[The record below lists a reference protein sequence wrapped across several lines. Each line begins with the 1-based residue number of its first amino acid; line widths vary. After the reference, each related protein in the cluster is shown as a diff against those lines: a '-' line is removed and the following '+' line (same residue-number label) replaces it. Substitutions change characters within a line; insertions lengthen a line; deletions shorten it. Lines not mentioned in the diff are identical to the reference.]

1 MLAGEAH
8 SAAISEAARAGGGAI
23 QNASWPAEPAR
34 NMRTGLSNVIVRLP
48 PSPISTRGPIS
59 PAPTVERS
67 GGERPGA
74 ASDTEMTRGRPP
86 GGGGGG
92 GEEEAATLAV
102 APAANVTTASGGA
115 PGPPG
120 PSAVTV
126 KSPPGGNVP
135 LTGDRSID
143 GDGPATLRT
152 TESAVMGIGAP
163 AGGAVEGGEA
173 PPPVAL
179 GPAAAVPLV
188 RTDTAAGSIGST
200 MDWAPASASKGLP
213 ARSSNEPASTAIV
226 PDAPPAR
233 AGEPSSTVRAE
244 PEPPTE
250 ETGTAAESASA
261 TDRSAAS
268 TPATGSSN
276 CSDSDDGPS
285 ARARTALGPC
295 PSDTPMGP
303 APPKA
308 YPAPERGAIAS
319 VPVASAG
326 ASAGSNARAC
336 TADSPEPPTRVT
348 VRAAPSTDR
357 A

>member
-1 MLAGEAH
+1 ME
-8 SAAISEAARAGGGAI
+8 
-23 QNASWPAEPAR
+23 
-34 NMRTGLSNVIVRLP
+34 
-48 PSPISTRGPIS
+48 
-59 PAPTVERS
+59 
-67 GGERPGA
+67 
-74 ASDTEMTRGRPP
+74 
-86 GGGGGG
+86 
-92 GEEEAATLAV
+92 EEEAATLAV

-163 AGGAVEGGEA
+163 PAGGAVEGGEA
-173 PPPVAL
+173 PPPVPVPVPL

-200 MDWAPASASKGLP
+200 MDGASASKGLP

-250 ETGTAAESASA
+250 ETGTGAESASA

-285 ARARTALGPC
+285 ARARTARGPC
-295 PSDTPMGP
+295 PSDTARGP

-326 ASAGSNARAC
+326 APAGSNARAC